1 MQPFSNIL
9 DIKLHRGEQK
19 YKYFIFTM
27 MLKFIRLRFKI
38 VIPFRL
44 YRLTLVHKYRLQV
57 TKLVLYSIYNI
68 QKPFYIK
75 FHPN

>member
-9 DIKLHRGEQK
+9 DIKLDRGEQK
-19 YKYFIFTM
+19 YKNFIFTM
-27 MLKFIRLRFKI
+27 MLKFIRLTFK
-38 VIPFRL
+38 FRL

>member
-9 DIKLHRGEQK
+9 DIKLDRGEQK
-19 YKYFIFTM
+19 YKNFIFTM
-27 MLKFIRLRFKI
+27 MLKFIRLTFK
-38 VIPFRL
+38 FRL

-68 QKPFYIK
+68 QKPCYIK